1 MQADELVKE
10 LSKGII
16 SWYGF
21 RKNTRA
27 LLIADKNA
35 EELSELLVQRC
46 GDADIIVQDCTD
58 EDLLIKSCL
67 ALPEKKY
74 DYTVVIG
81 VLEYMKNPAAF
92 LECVKRLLKDDGHML
107 VAADN
112 RLGIR
117 YFCGDRDP
125 FTGRNFDGIEHYHRI
140 SPLDWQNIN
149 GRCYSGH
156 ELEEIFKS
164 AGMTDCKFY
173 SVFPDIRETQ
183 LVYAQNFTP
192 TEDLS
197 TRYSP
202 SYNFPDTVF
211 LEEEVLY
218 GDLIRNGMF
227 HSMANSYLIECSQQ
241 GVFDNV
247 LHATLSLDR
256 GRDNAMI
263 TIIRGD
269 GGAKSVE
276 KLPAYPEGSFKIQ
289 KLQEQAEDLRK
300 HGLAVV
306 ESRTENNSFVM
317 PFINAPTALDY
328 LRSLAGKDREEFIS
342 AVDSFRGLILKSSE
356 HVQEEG
362 EGDGLGVILK
372 RGYMDL
378 VPINCFYVS
387 AVNEEN
393 SFVFFD
399 QEFYEDNCYANAII
413 YRLVYLLYW
422 KAEEYMEKII
432 PKSFFFDRYKL
443 SGNLRLWQKK
453 DAEFIQKLRNQKE
466 LRPHNEKIRSSG
478 NVMSTNRQKINYSMK
493 QYFNIFVD
501 IFRNVEDKK
510 IVLFGSGRFTERFLL
525 QFGRDYNIYRI
536 VDNDSSK
543 WGQELQGIKIEN
555 PEILKSFC
563 DKEIHVIICIKNYL
577 GTVRQLEQMGITDY
591 HIYNPAVEYPR
602 KLRNDG
608 AANVNEGYEDKIH
621 KDNSISAEEK
631 KPYHVGYVAGVFDLF
646 HIGHLNMFKR
656 AKEMCDYLIVGVVS
670 DDGVKIQKKTEPFVP
685 FKERIEMVRSCR
697 YVDEAVEIPYNYS
710 GTRDAWLLYHFDVQ
724 FSGSDYEHDPVWLAE
739 KDFLEKNGA
748 TMVFFPYTQSTSSTK
763 LKGLINERLI

>member
-10 LSKGII
+10 FSKGII
-16 SWYGF
+16 GWYGF

-27 LLIADKNA
+27 LLIADKNT
-35 EELSELLVQRC
+35 EELSELLTQRC
-46 GDADIIVQDCTD
+46 GDADIIVHDCTD
-58 EDLLIKSCL
+58 EDLLIKACQD
-67 ALPEKKY
+67 LPEKKY

-81 VLEYMKNPAAF
+81 ALEYMKNPAVF
-92 LECVKRLLKDDGHML
+92 LEGVKRLLKDDGHML

-140 SPLDWQNIN
+140 SHLDWQNIN

-156 ELEEIFKS
+156 ELKEIFKS

-197 TRYSP
+197 ARYSP

-211 LEEEVLY
+211 LEEETLY

-227 HSMANSYLIECSQQ
+227 HSMANSYLIEYSQK
-241 GVFDNV
+241 GEFDNV

-269 GGAKSVE
+269 GEAKSVE

-289 KLQEQAEDLRK
+289 KLQEHAEDLRK
-300 HGLAVV
+300 HGLKVV

-328 LRSLAGKDREEFIS
+328 LRSLAGKDREEFIA
-342 AVDSFRGLILKSSE
+342 AVDSFRELILKSSE

-378 VPINCFYVS
+378 VPINCFCVS
-387 AVNEEN
+387 ADKEEN

-443 SGNLRLWQKK
+443 SGNLRLWQNK

-466 LRPHNEKIRSSG
+466 LRQHNDKIRSSG

-501 IFRNVEDKK
+501 IFRNAENKK

-536 VDNDSSK
+536 IDNNSSK
-543 WGQELQGIKIEN
+543 WGQELQGIKIET
-555 PEILKSFC
+555 PEILKSLC
-563 DKEIHVIICIKNYL
+563 DKDIHIIICIKNYL

-591 HIYNPAVEYPR
+591 HIYNPAVEYPG
-602 KLRNDG
+602 KIRNGG
-608 AANVNEGYEDKIH
+608 AASVNEIYKDKIH
-621 KDNSISAEEK
+621 KYNSISAEEK

-685 FKERIEMVRSCR
+685 FEERIEMVRSCR